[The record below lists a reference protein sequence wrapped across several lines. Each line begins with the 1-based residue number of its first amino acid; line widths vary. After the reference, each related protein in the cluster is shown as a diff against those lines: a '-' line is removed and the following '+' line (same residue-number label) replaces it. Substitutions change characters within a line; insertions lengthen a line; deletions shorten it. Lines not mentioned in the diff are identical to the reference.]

1 MACDIPEVF
10 FDSPS
15 SLTLSLLSDKN
26 SHAVASHDAF
36 FSERS
41 HVQAF
46 RRFPDWLRRTLPEN
60 SSQRTHA
67 ILKKY
72 ELNTVCRAAMCPN
85 SHECY
90 SKDTA
95 TFMIL
100 GGVCTRH
107 CGFCAV
113 PTGNGESLRMDEPER
128 VAFAAKELGL
138 HYVVVT
144 SVTRD
149 DLDDEGA
156 GHYAS
161 TVRAVKREIPG
172 SEVEVLTPDFHSR
185 EELIHC
191 VVDAGPEV
199 FNHNLETVERLQRVV
214 RPQADYH
221 CSLKTLEIA
230 KKIAPK
236 RITKSGLMLGLGE
249 TVPEILETGR
259 HLLSVGVSM
268 MTLGQYLQPTPQSLD
283 VQEFVTPEKFQDLS
297 RKLMAMG
304 FEKVLAGAYVR
315 SSYHARETFSE
326 IGVTRTTGSAE
337 TSTSV

>member
-1 MACDIPEVF
+1 
-10 FDSPS
+10 
-15 SLTLSLLSDKN
+15 
-26 SHAVASHDAF
+26 
-36 FSERS
+36 
-41 HVQAF
+41 VQF
-46 RRFPDWLRRTLPEN
+46 LRRFPDWLRRSLPEN
-60 SSQRTHA
+60 SSERTRA
-67 ILKKY
+67 ILRKY

-90 SKDTA
+90 AQDTA

-100 GGVCTRH
+100 GGTCTRH

-113 PTGNGESLRMDEPER
+113 PTGAGEPLRSDEPER

-138 HYVVVT
+138 RYVVVT

-149 DLDDEGA
+149 DIADEGA
-156 GHYAS
+156 DHYAT

-172 SEVEVLTPDFHSR
+172 SHVEVLTPDFHSR
-185 EELIHC
+185 EELVHC
-191 VVDAGPEV
+191 VIEAGPEV

-221 CSLKTLEIA
+221 RSLRTLEIA
-230 KKIAPK
+230 KRLAPE

-259 HLLSVGVSM
+259 HLLSAGVSII
-268 MTLGQYLQPTPQSLD
+268 TVGQYLQPTAQSLA
-283 VQEFVTPEKFQDLS
+283 VREYVTPEKFQDLT
-297 RKLMAMG
+297 RKLSALG

-315 SSYHARETFSE
+315 SSYHARETFSGLGE
-326 IGVTRTTGSAE
+326 ERTCGNSDTCTGI
-337 TSTSV
+337 